1 MAVCKTAGPEV
12 SVSKS
17 EQASV
22 VEFVREVWYE
32 RAMFGN
38 ASGSA

>member
-1 MAVCKTAGPEV
+1 MCKTVGSEE

-22 VEFVREVWYE
+22 VEFVRKVWDE

-38 ASGSA
+38 ASGPA

>member
-1 MAVCKTAGPEV
+1 MAVCQTVGPEE
-12 SVSKS
+12 SVSES
-17 EQASV
+17 EQANV

>member
-1 MAVCKTAGPEV
+1 MAVCKTVGSEV
-12 SVSKS
+12 SVSES

-22 VEFVREVWYE
+22 VEFVREVWHE
-32 RAMFGN
+32 REMFGN